1 MLFFCVFGIELYKR
15 TRTTSGSGLPKSY
28 RPQVRGDSTTGCGV
42 YSQQRADEVRYS
54 ILPVLIGDGIQ
65 FFEKLDRDIT
75 LYLAEVKAYESGM
88 VELRYKVRGH
98 RGESPAT

>member
-1 MLFFCVFGIELYKR
+1 
-15 TRTTSGSGLPKSY
+15 
-28 RPQVRGDSTTGCGV
+28 VRGDSTTLGRA

-54 ILPVLIGDGIQ
+54 ILPVLIGDGIP

-75 LYLAEVKAYESGM
+75 LYLAELKAYESGM
-88 VELRYKVRGH
+88 VELRYKVRAH